1 MDPNALVWGG
11 LALALVMFFTWAL
24 EVHRTMRE
32 TLTELKRIREELEHQ
47 SRRDLDRRM

>member
-1 MDPNALVWGG
+1 MEANALVWGG

-32 TLTELKRIREELEHQ
+32 ILTELKRIRDELQ
-47 SRRDLDRRM
+47 DQRDRQP

>member
-24 EVHRTMRE
+24 EVHRTLRE
-32 TLTELKRIREELEHQ
+32 IQSELRRVREELEYR
-47 SRRDLDRRM
+47 SRRDDLR

>member
-1 MDPNALVWGG
+1 MEANALVWGG

-32 TLTELKRIREELEHQ
+32 ILTELKRIRDEVEMQ
-47 SRRDLDRRM
+47 GRRDL